1 MDESLNIEL
10 GRFFA
15 TSCYVDTFKKTS
27 WSGKRDVEI
36 FKKCLYGKKIIKTQI
51 SKENYFEKKTDSQM
65 PLLGS
70 VTSKIL
76 YF

>member
-27 WSGKRDVEI
+27 WAGKRDVEI
-36 FKKCLYGKKIIKTQI
+36 FKKCLCGKKIIKTQI
-51 SKENYFEKKTDSQM
+51 IVSNLSIKLRQRNVNHSNY
-65 PLLGS
+65 
-70 VTSKIL
+70 
-76 YF
+76 